1 MAQLQQQATKR
12 ETLNLRIKPE
22 LRGLIDRAAQ
32 LSGKNRT
39 DFVLAAARH
48 AAEDAL
54 MDSTQFAVSPKAYAE
69 FLSRLDAPPRPNP
82 VFADR
87 SKRLLHG
94 RSKLAFVAAAARR
107 FARRHHFLLWRACS
121 RRLAQ
126 APRPR
131 QPGQRSLAHLRPLP
145 GHSRGGLLRPCFRRN
160 CRQFTPGRFRR
171 NMPNPIPVVVLARL
185 AVDKDCRAAESVAAS
200 SAMLPSRG
208 TGRRCHRHSR
218 HRCPCHLRN
227 REELLPRHRLRSQPT
242 RTHDPDGHSG

>member
-82 VFADR
+82 
-87 SKRLLHG
+87 RL
-94 RSKLAFVAAAARR
+94 R
-107 FARRHHFLLWRACS
+107 
-121 RRLAQ
+121 
-126 APRPR
+126 
-131 QPGQRSLAHLRPLP
+131 RSLE
-145 GHSRGGLLRPCFRRN
+145 
-160 CRQFTPGRFRR
+160 TPA
-171 NMPNPIPVVVLARL
+171 PWE
-185 AVDKDCRAAESVAAS
+185 K
-200 SAMLPSRG
+200 
-208 TGRRCHRHSR
+208 
-218 HRCPCHLRN
+218 
-227 REELLPRHRLRSQPT
+227 
-242 RTHDPDGHSG
+242 